1 MAKMAKDVLN
11 ASIMSPNVLQTKN
24 GVAKIQSNN
33 QYVGLSNIQCYRMF
47 LAPRCSSILSDIY
60 GLIFYVYKK

>member
-24 GVAKIQSNN
+24 GVH
-33 QYVGLSNIQCYRMF
+33 F
-47 LAPRCSSILSDIY
+47 HFPSIMVILN
-60 GLIFYVYKK
+60 F